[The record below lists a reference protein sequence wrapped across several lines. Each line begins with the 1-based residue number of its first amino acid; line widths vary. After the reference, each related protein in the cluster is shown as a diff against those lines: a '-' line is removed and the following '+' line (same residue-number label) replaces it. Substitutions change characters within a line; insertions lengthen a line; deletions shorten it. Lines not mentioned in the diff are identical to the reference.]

1 MRVEHMVRVMVISLD
16 LFKDAD
22 IKGVLAKIGF
32 NSLGTYQLVEL

>member
-22 IKGVLAKIGF
+22 IKGGAANQRLDV
-32 NSLGTYQLVEL
+32 SPSRSVT